1 MPSIFAS
8 MGVPKSER
16 DPLGRW
22 SPSGSDDYVR
32 TYRALINNLAHKF
45 RAMLSCGNVLCA
57 TDEQEAIDEVK
68 VYAARLGNLDANV
81 LQESAYRMVTAAKLF
96 YGIWSMD
103 PSVTLVQGPAVPLEP
118 SVVQEKAQEETSKHI
133 IVLSKKGTML
143 RLHRAGGCWKAQ
155 TLTFASYEFCDLDPV
170 PRNLYSHY
178 YHTCWPRAA
187 PQMAGAG
194 DGEDELSDSDSA
206 TSATSESSED

>member
-1 MPSIFAS
+1 

-45 RAMLSCGNVLCA
+45 CAMLAGGNVLCTA
-57 TDEQEAIDEVK
+57 DEEEAIDEVK

-103 PSVTLVQGPAVPLEP
+103 PSVTIVQGPSVPVGLSMVEDK
-118 SVVQEKAQEETSKHI
+118 SQEETSKYI
-133 IVLSKKGTML
+133 IVLSKKGAML
-143 RLHRAGGCWKAQ
+143 RLHRVGGCWKAQ

-170 PRNLYSHY
+170 PRNL
-178 YHTCWPRAA
+178 
-187 PQMAGAG
+187 
-194 DGEDELSDSDSA
+194 
-206 TSATSESSED
+206 